1 MANMGEG
8 LYTVDTQ
15 GLLTY
20 INPAAE
26 RLFGWSSAELLG
38 RKMHDMTHYQHP
50 DGTPFPASECSGLQ
64 VLQRG
69 LLLSN
74 HEDVFIRKDKTF
86 FPVMYSAAPIRSEGA
101 IVGVVVV
108 FRDVSAR
115 KNAEAEIRRR
125 ANWLERLIETTQ
137 DAVVSIDRQARIVL
151 FNPGAERIFGYT
163 AAEIQ
168 GQKVNVLMA
177 EPYAAEHDSY
187 LERYERTG
195 EARAIGRIGQWK
207 PDARMARPFRLSF
220 QLPK

>member
-1 MANMGEG
+1 METHDRKLAEQASPEVSTELRRALEFNQSVMANMGEG
-8 LYTVDTQ
+8 LYSVDTQ

-38 RKMHDMTHYQHP
+38 RKMHDMTHYEHP

-69 LLLSN
+69 LILSN

-86 FPVMYSAAPIRSEGA
+86 FPVMYSASPIRSEGA

-115 KNAEAEIRRR
+115 KKAETEIRRHT
-125 ANWLERLIETTQ
+125 NWLERLIETSQ
-137 DAVVSIDRQARIVL
+137 DAVISIDRQARIVL

-163 AAEIQ
+163 EL
-168 GQKVNVLMA
+168 KSK
-177 EPYAAEHDSY
+177 D
-187 LERYERTG
+187 
-195 EARAIGRIGQWK
+195 K
-207 PDARMARPFRLSF
+207 
-220 QLPK
+220 K